1 MRKKLLLAGIL
12 AMIGAIALIVGC
24 AIDQAGGT
32 EEEAVIAFAVGED
45 VLTAKTIEPSISM
58 EILDYEFQ
66 WWYALSTEPDPDPDA
81 GPPDY
86 TEVFSPKQN
95 AFIRLVKPGKYVF
108 RVNGYNGTEAYP
120 IGQDTTLPILL
131 RPKET
136 RAITLTLTPVDGLGF
151 LDVTVQW
158 PGVDFDGLTPKVFAY
173 IYKFGEAQGDPVEFT
188 TDMVGEKA
196 DYVTDGTLD
205 KPHIEDGYYK
215 FKIKMVG
222 DPGADATYN
231 TDDDEIL
238 WTAMD
243 VLRSVYNSTSST
255 IITLQKELDA
265 FVPITIEEDMQ
276 NPIEI
281 ALLVDPD
288 AGAGP
293 APSVLYPPDDDYPET
308 EYFTNPSGYNIS
320 VTAYPQVDGTNIAV
334 DNYEWYLNGVYIDPA
349 GITTSADNKN
359 SRYVT
364 GASLQQGVYWI
375 DVLVEKEGVLG
386 SRRVRFIKE

>member
-12 AMIGAIALIVGC
+12 AMIGAIALIAGC
-24 AIDQAGGT
+24 AIEQAGGT

-66 WWYALSTEPDPDPDA
+66 WWYATSDEADPVPDEN
-81 GPPDY
+81 PDY
-86 TEVFSPKQN
+86 TEVFSPKKN

-108 RVNGYNGTEAYP
+108 RVNGYNGTETYP
-120 IGQDTTLPILL
+120 IGQDTTEMILL

-136 RAITLTLTPVDGLGF
+136 KAITLTLTPVDGLGF

-173 IYKFGEAQGDPVEFT
+173 IYKFGEDQGDPVEFT

-196 DYVTDGTLD
+196 DYVTDGSA

-281 ALLVDPD
+281 TLNVDPD
-288 AGAGP
+288 AAAGP
-293 APSVLYPPDDDYPET
+293 ALPVPYPPDDDFPET
-308 EYFTNPSGYNIS
+308 EYFTNPAGYNIK
-320 VTAYPQVDGTNIAV
+320 VQAFPLIDGTNIAV
-334 DNYEWYLNGVYIDPA
+334 NTYEWYLNGAEITQPNPS
-349 GITTSADNKN
+349 ITTSADFKN
-359 SRYVT
+359 STYVT
-364 GASLQQGVYWI
+364 GAGFPQGVYWI
-375 DVLVEKEGVLG
+375 DVLVEKDGVLG